1 MELYNI
7 EPKEFQILE
16 RVVIGDSIRYEL
28 EPIERPK
35 QCPQCKDN
43 NIAISAGVDLD
54 ELSELLKT
62 HHTAIFQKAWET
74 YFENINPNPDL
85 TGFEDDVQIIGED

>member
-1 MELYNI
+1 MRNHEGY
-7 EPKEFQILE
+7 PDPTASQ
-16 RVVIGDSIRYEL
+16 
-28 EPIERPK
+28 
-35 QCPQCKDN
+35 
-43 NIAISAGVDLD
+43 AISAGVDLD

-85 TGFEDDVQIIGED
+85 TGFEDDVQIIKED